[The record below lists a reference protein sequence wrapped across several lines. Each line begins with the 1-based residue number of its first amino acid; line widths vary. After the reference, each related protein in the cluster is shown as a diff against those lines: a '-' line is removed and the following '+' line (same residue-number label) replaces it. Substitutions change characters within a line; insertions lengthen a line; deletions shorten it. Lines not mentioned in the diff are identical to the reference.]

1 MAAASLTAILTGC
14 GTLDQRLATAS
25 REIGREA
32 VGVTLPALPPRCHED
47 MPRVAPRAGEKWRAV
62 QGRWQIVADG
72 VDRRTQPA
80 EFAGADG
87 AVVIQPARGRAG
99 VDLVQQLG
107 QVLQAIKN
115 RPRPVF
121 Y

>member
-1 MAAASLTAILTGC
+1 MAILAGC

-32 VGVTLPALPPRCHED
+32 AGVTLPELPARCRED

-72 VDRRTQPA
+72 VDRRT
-80 EFAGADG
+80 ADCAAFYDDVRTG
-87 AVVIQPARGRAG
+87 
-99 VDLVQQLG
+99 LVEK
-107 QVLQAIKN
+107 VAA
-115 RPRPVF
+115 P
-121 Y
+121 